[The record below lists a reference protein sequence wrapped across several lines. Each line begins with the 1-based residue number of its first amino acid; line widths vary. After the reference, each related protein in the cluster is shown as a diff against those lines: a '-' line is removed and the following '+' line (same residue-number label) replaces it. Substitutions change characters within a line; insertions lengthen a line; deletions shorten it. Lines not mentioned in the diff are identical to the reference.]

1 MNSTLYIAPFLQY
14 SMSVIQGRTRT
25 ANIDAPELSPYGT
38 QLKLPRNCTPVKH
51 YMLEIPEPV
60 EIVQCSIGL
69 YKEIIHDPKIL
80 IGVLTWADQIPR
92 TWLLPMTN
100 LSLCTG

>member
-1 MNSTLYIAPFLQY
+1 VNPRESGRAEMWRMNVEALMCELYSLYIAPFLQY
-14 SMSVIQGRTRT
+14 SMSVMRGRTRT

-51 YMLEIPEPV
+51 YMLEILEPV

-80 IGVLTWADQIPR
+80 EF
-92 TWLLPMTN
+92 
-100 LSLCTG
+100 